1 MGNGNT
7 YLQKSVE
14 ANLRATQLKILDILL
29 LFDGIC
35 RKYGLRYWLDGGTLL
50 GAVRHQGFIPWDD
63 DLDVGMP
70 SEDLRRFL
78 EVASQE
84 IPTHIE
90 LQTRKNAGGYF
101 YCVRLYDKNSFL
113 LGKDGIHDV
122 AFSGICLEIFEF
134 ISYPSFALK
143 LVKHITRKICISKI
157 YFNALHRITG
167 SSCVKYFFFRIRYG
181 VYWLIWWILT
191 FLRGGKYISNVP
203 YNNVYGIVHRVRDI
217 YPLSEIGFEGHA
229 FNCPANPDGYL
240 TDLYRNYMQLPP
252 EEKQKP
258 THTLY
263 VNPSLSN
270 ESTFSEY
277 L

>member
-7 YLQKSVE
+7 YLRKSVE
-14 ANLRATQLKILDILL
+14 ANLRATQLKVLDILL
-29 LFDGIC
+29 LFDSIC
-35 RKYGLRYWLDGGTLL
+35 RKYKLKYWLDGGTLL

-63 DLDVGMP
+63 DLDIGMP

-78 EVASQE
+78 EVVSQE
-84 IPTHIE
+84 IPVHIE
-90 LQTRKNAGGYF
+90 LQTRKNAKGYF

-113 LGKDGIHDV
+113 LGRNGIHNV
-122 AFSGICLEIFEF
+122 AFSGVCLEVFEF
-134 ISYPSFALK
+134 IPYPSFALK

-167 SSCVKYFFFRIRYG
+167 KECVKYVLFRIRYG
-181 VYWLIWWILT
+181 AYWFIWQMLAC
-191 FLRGGKYISNVP
+191 FAGKKYISNVP
-203 YNNVYGIVHRVRDI
+203 YNNVYGIVHREQDI
-217 YPLSEIGFEGHA
+217 FPLSEIGFEGHT
-229 FNCPANPDGYL
+229 FSCPANPDGYL

-258 THTLY
+258 IHTLY

-270 ESTFSEY
+270 GE
-277 L
+277 